1 MITSALG
8 MKIKVLMTVSYTPSQ
23 ASVTHQSLIQQI
35 TIYLAKSVTNN
46 HQPAPGGVKKAKI
59 NKKKTHMNIGDIVVG
74 SR

>member
-46 HQPAPGGVKKAKI
+46 RQPAPGGVKKLKL
-59 NKKKTHMNIGDIVVG
+59 KKETTYE
-74 SR
+74 RW